1 MEAILETL
9 GLVSDDMDG
18 TNDSNANDKKYEDDV
33 LKQFEDGS
41 QLIVMNCYPACPEPN
56 LTLGMPPHSD
66 YGFLTL
72 LLQDNAQGL
81 QIQHQS
87 RWVTVQP
94 IPNSFVVNV
103 GDHLEIFS
111 NGRYKS
117 VLHRVFV
124 NSLRYRISVASLHSL
139 PLDSMIR
146 PSPKLIDEENPKLYK
161 DTDFKSFLEYI
172 SSCEPKMK
180 NFLESRKLTN

>member
-1 MEAILETL
+1 
-9 GLVSDDMDG
+9 
-18 TNDSNANDKKYEDDV
+18 
-33 LKQFEDGS
+33 
-41 QLIVMNCYPACPEPN
+41 
-56 LTLGMPPHSD
+56 
-66 YGFLTL
+66 
-72 LLQDNAQGL
+72 
-81 QIQHQS
+81 
-87 RWVTVQP
+87 
-94 IPNSFVVNV
+94 
-103 GDHLEIFS
+103 IFS

-124 NSLRYRISVASLHSL
+124 NSLRDRISVASLHSL

-180 NFLESRKLTN
+180 NFLESRKLTI